1 MWFEHKSRSNRVD
14 NSEIKHLIH
23 EVQTLLAH
31 IGCVWLTGVDSGV
44 GLCL

>member
-1 MWFEHKSRSNRVD
+1 MWFEHKSRSNRVGS
-14 NSEIKHLIH
+14 SEIEHLIQ

-31 IGCVWLTGVDSGV
+31 MGVWLTGVDCGV